1 MCWYLDAAAAEAPSD
16 ALADDGVC
24 GGGMGDDVKV
34 VLAVD
39 VLGCSNWRIEAKLR
53 AFIHCSIDSL
63 VSAAKK

>member
-1 MCWYLDAAAAEAPSD
+1 MCWYLDAAAAAAAEAPDD

-39 VLGCSNWRIEAKLR
+39 VLGCSN
-53 AFIHCSIDSL
+53 
-63 VSAAKK
+63 